1 MTENKHLHIISFNIP
16 YPPNYGGIIDVF
28 YKLKALKE
36 LSIKIHL
43 HCFEYGRE
51 QSTELN
57 KYCETVN
64 YYKRLS
70 GITKAI
76 SKKPY
81 IVNTRKSDE
90 LLQNLL
96 EDNYPIMFEGLHTTF
111 HLENPLLKDRF
122 KIVRT
127 HNIEQD
133 YYIKLNEVEKNL
145 FKQIYYSEEAAR
157 LKKYESVLKKASIIA
172 AISENDFKYFNTEY
186 SNTEFIPAFHPIEEI
201 QIRKGTGDYILYH
214 GNLSVAE
221 NISAATELIESVFNN
236 IEYPVIIAGRNPD
249 KALIRII
256 EKHKNIHLIANPSD
270 TEMREIISNAQINI
284 LTTAQNTG
292 IKLKLIASMFS
303 GRHCIVNDM
312 MIENTGL
319 EDLCNLANST
329 EEIINTINKLW
340 KIEICEKI
348 IDNRKQILNSK
359 FSNKVNADKLIK
371 IIYKNVN

>member
-1 MTENKHLHIISFNIP
+1 MTSERHLHIISFNIP

-36 LSIKIHL
+36 SGIKIHL
-43 HCFEYGRE
+43 HCFEYGRKH
-51 QSTELN
+51 SKELN
-57 KYCETVN
+57 KYCLSVN

-96 EDNYPIMFEGLHTTF
+96 NDNHPIMFEGLHTTF
-111 HLENPLLKDRF
+111 HLENPLLKNRV

-157 LKKYESVLKKASIIA
+157 LKKYETVLKSASKIA
-172 AISENDFKYFNTEY
+172 AISENDFKYFNSEY

-201 QIRKGTGDYILYH
+201 KVKEGIGKYILYH

-221 NISAATELIESVFNN
+221 NISAAKDLIENVFCN
-236 IEYPVIIAGRNPD
+236 ITYPVIIAGRNPD
-249 KALIRII
+249 KSLFKLI
-256 EKHKNIHLIANPSD
+256 KKFPNISITSNPSD
-270 TEMREIISNAQINI
+270 IEMDEIISNAQIII
-284 LTTAQNTG
+284 LTTGQNTG

-303 GRHCIVNDM
+303 GRHCIVNDN

-319 EDLCNLANST
+319 EKLCYLANT
-329 EEIINTINKLW
+329 HQEIISTINNLW
-340 KIEICEKI
+340 DKEICDQI
-348 IDNRKQILNSK
+348 INDRKQVLMSQ
-359 FSNKVNADKLIK
+359 FSNKVNANKLIK
-371 IIYKNVN
+371 IIYEKC